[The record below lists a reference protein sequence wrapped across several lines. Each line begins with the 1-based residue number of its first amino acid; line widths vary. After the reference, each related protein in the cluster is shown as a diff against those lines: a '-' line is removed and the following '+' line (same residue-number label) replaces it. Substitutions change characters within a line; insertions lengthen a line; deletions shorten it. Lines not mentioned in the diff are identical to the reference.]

1 MAESALAAHHRG
13 KVRVALGR
21 GSDFFGPG
29 VLASALGKQAIHN
42 AITDE
47 TVNADPG
54 SLNQLRGEEIL
65 TASAEYTEYVLEL
78 LAPIG
83 PVRAGRFFGGVGISN
98 GSGQF
103 AMIMG
108 NSLYF
113 AVDEDTRTKYEQE
126 GMQAFSYLTKK
137 GRVQV
142 RKYFEL
148 PEDVLTDPEQLRL
161 WASEAMHVAGKTK
174 KASKAR

>member
-1 MAESALAAHHRG
+1 MKA
-13 KVRVALGR
+13 
-21 GSDFFGPG
+21 
-29 VLASALGKQAIHN
+29 
-42 AITDE
+42 
-47 TVNADPG
+47 
-54 SLNQLRGEEIL
+54 L

-83 PVRAGRFFGGVGISN
+83 PVQTGRFFGGVGISN
-98 GSGQF
+98 GAGQF

-113 AVDEDTRTKYEQE
+113 AVDEDTRTKYEKG
-126 GMQAFSYLTKK
+126 GMPAFSYLTKK

-161 WASEAMHVAGKTK
+161 WANEAMHVAGKTK
-174 KASKAR
+174 KSRKAR